1 MPAPPTR
8 TDGSRF
14 NRIRRSSSLLPPRAV
29 GKYCDEYVC
38 LRACL
43 YVCPRRYL
51 RNLTRDLY
59 QFFSRRPMLHISV
72 ARSSS
77 EMFTIGRIAY
87 RQEGVFFPIENTLSA
102 GNGNENAQRRRSM
115 LSTIALLLL
124 FISISL
130 CLRNIRKVGAL

>member
-1 MPAPPTR
+1 
-8 TDGSRF
+8 
-14 NRIRRSSSLLPPRAV
+14 
-29 GKYCDEYVC
+29 
-38 LRACL
+38 
-43 YVCPRRYL
+43 
-51 RNLTRDLY
+51 
-59 QFFSRRPMLHISV
+59 MLHISV

-102 GNGNENAQRRRSM
+102 GKGNENAQRRRSM
-115 LSTIALLLL
+115 LSMIALLLL